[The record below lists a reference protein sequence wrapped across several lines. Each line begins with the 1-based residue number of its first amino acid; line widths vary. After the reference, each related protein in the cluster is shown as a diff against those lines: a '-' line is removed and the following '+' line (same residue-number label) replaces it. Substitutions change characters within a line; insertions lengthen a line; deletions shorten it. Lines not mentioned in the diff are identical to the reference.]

1 MLRMPEIG
9 FSRSKGA
16 SNVDTNVSADWV
28 ESILLFDEPQL
39 SKNDVVDLLLEE
51 QICDSDSQDMAHQIA
66 DEAWSELKRR
76 QCWGGLPNTVN
87 LTANRIVSTEKWT
100 DDIIRAFFVL
110 LSIQRI
116 FPDWASSWT
125 AYVDQGN
132 LFEKVVE
139 RICPAL
145 LPGWKIYRAGWSPDN
160 TKSVLKII
168 GDLREHIHT
177 SGAPDIHNWIGAS
190 EKDGGLDLVCYR
202 AFQDDREAVPV
213 FFLQC
218 ASGKN
223 WRDKIHAPNAAR
235 WAKWLNSAVQPSTG
249 IVAPFVI
256 DDSQLRR
263 SALDGQIIVF
273 DRIRAVSVLN
283 EEHETILG
291 RDLQKEVL
299 DWMSPRVNSLPKVA

>member
-9 FSRSKGA
+9 FHRSIHV
-16 SNVDTNVSADWV
+16 SNVDPNASADWL
-28 ESILLFDEPQL
+28 ESTLLFDESEL

-66 DEAWSELKRR
+66 DEAWSELERR
-76 QCWGGLPNTVN
+76 QRWGGLPDTVKV
-87 LTANRIVSTEKWT
+87 TSNRIVATRKWT

-116 FPDWASSWT
+116 FPDWASNWK
-125 AYVDQGN
+125 AYVEQGN

-145 LPGWKIYRAGWSPDN
+145 LPGWKTYRAGWSPDN
-160 TKSVLKII
+160 TKNVSNIVRE
-168 GDLREHIHT
+168 LRDHIHT
-177 SGAPDIHNWIGAS
+177 SGATDLQDWTGSH

-202 AFQDDREAVPV
+202 AFSDEREAIPV

-223 WRDKIHAPNAAR
+223 WREKIHTPSAVK
-235 WAKWLNSAVQPSTG
+235 WAKWLNSAVHPSTG

-256 DDSQLRR
+256 DDIHLRS
-263 SALDGQIIVF
+263 SALDGQIVVF

-283 EEHETILG
+283 EEHE
-291 RDLQKEVL
+291 EVL
-299 DWMSPRVNSLPKVA
+299 GDELMQEVVDWMTPRVAALPRAS